1 MGKNI
6 FIYCIIFRKNIIA
19 KKYIA
24 HKYKYIYLLH
34 YIYLFIFIY
43 LFFKNIYFNI
53 FFQRKYIVCVKYIAI
68 MLNMILNILRYLFI
82 YVLLER
88 EKYIY
93 FYCVKPTE
101 AKYI

>member
-1 MGKNI
+1 
-6 FIYCIIFRKNIIA
+6 
-19 KKYIA
+19 
-24 HKYKYIYLLH
+24 
-34 YIYLFIFIY
+34 
-43 LFFKNIYFNI
+43 
-53 FFQRKYIVCVKYIAI
+53 